1 MADELGNVLVLP
13 SRGQASDE
21 QPVPAE
27 VLRATIERLADQGDC
42 LRQVSPDVSWS
53 AQQWMI
59 ASTPFRMRLTSARRR
74 LSELSKLGSSGEQTN
89 IRWAFEF
96 NDARLRAERLLHDI
110 EMCLQTLQRIN
121 ISAADRA
128 RENEMFASTR
138 SDLLKALGKTL
149 DLLRQRF
156 SVFPDVNSWQSHD
169 RLRTLNEELGVM
181 VDACRD
187 EPSDIDSYVLDYAGH
202 TVNVAA
208 TIYQIYRI
216 MKAGVFAEDCQMRQ
230 DGELWEAFREQ
241 QNEFL
246 GFYRSALAAIEIYQ
260 EVLQAYTLIKDNSK
274 LRPGY
279 GDLESIRQ
287 DKRAHVMERAD
298 CIEAV
303 SNFHGKFSAMLSI
316 LPSADSG

>member
-1 MADELGNVLVLP
+1 
-13 SRGQASDE
+13 
-21 QPVPAE
+21 
-27 VLRATIERLADQGDC
+27 
-42 LRQVSPDVSWS
+42 
-53 AQQWMI
+53 
-59 ASTPFRMRLTSARRR
+59 
-74 LSELSKLGSSGEQTN
+74 
-89 IRWAFEF
+89 
-96 NDARLRAERLLHDI
+96 
-110 EMCLQTLQRIN
+110 
-121 ISAADRA
+121 
-128 RENEMFASTR
+128 
-138 SDLLKALGKTL
+138 
-149 DLLRQRF
+149 
-156 SVFPDVNSWQSHD
+156 
-169 RLRTLNEELGVM
+169 
-181 VDACRD
+181 
-187 EPSDIDSYVLDYAGH
+187 
-202 TVNVAA
+202 
-208 TIYQIYRI
+208 
-216 MKAGVFAEDCQMRQ
+216 MRQ